1 MNFLGGE
8 HTKVSGE
15 WLPEE
20 DREAPCLLCR
30 HALLYASLP
39 FSGS

>member
-8 HTKVSGE
+8 HTKVSRE

-20 DREAPCLLCR
+20 DREAPCLLCL
-30 HALLYASLP
+30 HALPSTSLA
-39 FSGS
+39 FGSF